1 MKKIV
6 FLLLAFPGF
15 LLAQINQ
22 IWHTDRPY
30 SFSFNDSYMR
40 IVNSDIYTHSSIFEG
55 SSWQSAQSITTDG
68 IENWYMEHDQFQAC
82 PNCGNAGVESIA
94 IASNGDAYGVGFQPS
109 SPYGGRYVYKTDA
122 GGNLI
127 YAEEYFTSTF
137 SGEFNDVKLSNDETK
152 LFVFGEMYAESYNTI
167 VPHLFK
173 LNAATG
179 AIENTVMTAPIGWTG
194 VKSLGVDAV
203 DNLYMN
209 SSDLD
214 TLNYSSWDSD
224 FNLRWYRQI
233 PVAGYQ
239 GSGQVQTL
247 FYSNGDVLFVT
258 FLNNY
263 NTNDDRRL
271 HLARY
276 TTTGDLIW
284 QTTHLLEDQDIY
296 GYLYR
301 DVALDINGN
310 VAIYFAKTKFVGTG
324 GGFGGESFGGKGG
337 ETQIRPAIYKFN
349 SAGVYQWN
357 YVFEGNSGVEFSSE
371 YPARMVVDEN
381 GYVIGSSFGNS
392 SGYAG
397 ISLFIINP
405 QGLLETSLFQNGSIY
420 SAIKGMVYEGNR
432 TFYTHGIGAI
442 EGTFTADRWTLARYH
457 YDYTTGV
464 KAVSNEGFIVFP
476 NPVKNSHSINIKGLK
491 VNDQIEIRDIQ
502 GRLIKEIS
510 HSGVTIETIDI
521 TGITQGI
528 YYVKSGIYSQKLII
542 Q

>member
-1 MKKIV
+1 MKKVV
-6 FLLLAFPGF
+6 FLLLIFPSV

-55 SSWQSAQSITTDG
+55 GSWQSAQSITTDG

-82 PNCGNAGVESIA
+82 TNCGNAGVESVA

-152 LFVFGEMYAESYNTI
+152 LFVFGEMYAEAYNTI

-194 VKSLGVDAV
+194 VKSLGVDAG

-301 DVALDINGN
+301 DVALDVNGN
-310 VAIYFAKTKFVGTG
+310 VDIFFAKTKFVGTG
-324 GGFGGESFGGKGG
+324 GGFGGEDFGGKGG

-476 NPVKNSHSINIKGLK
+476 NPVKNSHTINIKGLK
-491 VNDQIEIRDIQ
+491 MNDRIEIRDIQ

-521 TGITQGI
+521 TGISQGI
-528 YYVKSGIYSQKLII
+528 YYVKAGISSQKLII

>member
-1 MKKIV
+1 MKKVV
-6 FLLLAFPGF
+6 FLLLIFPSV

-55 SSWQSAQSITTDG
+55 GSWQSAQSITTDG

-82 PNCGNAGVESIA
+82 TNCGNAGVESVA

-464 KAVSNEGFIVFP
+464 KAVSNEGFIVYP

-521 TGITQGI
+521 TGISQGI
-528 YYVKSGIYSQKLII
+528 YYVKAGISSQMLII